1 MLRILQG
8 QTVISGVKVPVM
20 GLGSAWT
27 LSCFKREPTLFG
39 HVISREDIKPRN
51 AEWSELQKEPHTY
64 ICMKSLMFKLN
75 SKSQL

>member
-1 MLRILQG
+1 MIRILQG
-8 QTVISGVKVPVM
+8 QTVISGVKIPVM

-39 HVISREDIKPRN
+39 QVITREETNSRN

-64 ICMKSLMFKLN
+64 IITKSPVFKCD